1 MAASSAPSGAV
12 GSAGIFGQAYA
23 LFRDERLSFRAKG
36 VFGLLC
42 TQDHGNGVTAELVA
56 ECSTDGVSA
65 VRAALRELEEF
76 GYLVRERSARSEGS
90 LGDVA
95 YSVSEFARLAPG
107 GDGHSPARVD
117 EGGRH
122 GSAPG
127 RADRSAPAGG
137 TEVAQRQTSASRG
150 PFLVSDQVQE
160 VLLAFPDSFREAIRA
175 AARTDRPRALVV
187 AVERELRAVGWYRL
201 VERVRRRWVTHGY
214 ARLLAEGALK
224 RPVGAAVAMVK
235 AGPCPDPR
243 CEDGWLE
250 DGAACRACGEREKDR
265 RAGQARRRP
274 ESRQG
279 AAGPQSCPHC
289 GGQPGAG
296 GGPCGA
302 CARSAE
308 AVREEIPGLVDAAV
322 RDWAAVPGVSAA
334 EARAEVEHAVARAR
348 TDAAEAGA
356 ALTGQALAARLAA
369 LEEGR
374 RAWTARNEIGAG
386 DRAGL
391 PAVADRRGH

>member
-12 GSAGIFGQAYA
+12 RSADIVGQAYGA

-42 TQDHGNGVTAELVA
+42 TNGDGHGVTAELLA

-90 LGDVA
+90 LGDVSYA
-95 YSVSEFARLAPG
+95 VSEFARSAPG
-107 GDGHSPARVD
+107 GDGHSPAR
-117 EGGRH
+117 
-122 GSAPG
+122 SA
-127 RADRSAPAGG
+127 DHSAPAGG
-137 TEVAQRQTSASRG
+137 TEAAQRQTSASRG

-160 VLLAFPDSFREAIRA
+160 VLLAFPGDFREAIRA
-175 AARTDRPRALVV
+175 VARTDRPRALVV
-187 AVERELRAVGWYRL
+187 AVERELRAVGRHRL
-201 VERVRRRWVTHGY
+201 AERVRRRWVTHGY
-214 ARLLAEGALK
+214 ARLLAEGTLK
-224 RPVGAAVAMVK
+224 RPVGAAVALVK

-243 CEDGWLE
+243 CEDGRLE

-289 GGQPGAG
+289 GGQPGADG
-296 GGPCGA
+296 ELCGA

-308 AVREEIPGLVDAAV
+308 AVREEIAGLVDAAV

-348 TDAAEAGA
+348 MDAAEAGA

-391 PAVADRRGH
+391 PAIADRPGH